1 MLSTKRPRAT
11 QAGTTLAAILAL
23 TTIGGSVLAAPFT
36 LGNLVVSRV
45 GDGSAAL
52 SNAATAVFLDEYTK
66 TGSFVQSIS
75 LPTTG
80 ASAFTLSGTAT
91 SEGALTLSAN
101 PSTQAQVLTIAG
113 YNAAAGVA
121 SIAGTTSTVA
131 PRVVDV
137 ISADGTTITAVSQ
150 GTNFSGNNI
159 RSAISADG
167 TGTTIYASG
176 ASTGVVYSST
186 SSGSSPTVVSST
198 VVSERVLNIF
208 GGDLYFS
215 TGSGTVRGIYKAG
228 GGLPTTTGNTSTNF
242 IDTGSASSSYD
253 FFFANANTVY
263 IADDRATV
271 LGGLQKWTSTS
282 GAAGSFTLFQTYN
295 LPVTTS
301 GSFVGLRGLT
311 GNATDIFAVAAD
323 GNTGTGGGNA
333 GNSLVDFNILSGTFS
348 TVAVAGTNTA
358 FRGVDA
364 SPAPEP
370 SQVAGLGF
378 FAFGLAGVILKAR
391 RKRSTAP
398 VDAR

>member
-45 GDGSAAL
+45 GVGGTGSTIL
-52 SNAATAVFLDEYTK
+52 TSAATAVFLDEFTT
-66 TGSFVQSIS
+66 TGTLVQTLA

-80 ASAFTLSGTAT
+80 TGAFTLSGTAS

-113 YNAAAGVA
+113 YNAAAGVTGIA
-121 SIAGTTSTVA
+121 STTSTVA

-137 ISADGTTITAVSQ
+137 ISADGTTITAVPQ

-186 SSGSSPTVVSST
+186 SIGSSPTVVSST
-198 VVSERVLNIF
+198 VPSERVLNIF

-228 GGLPTTTGNTSTNF
+228 GGLPTTTGNTSTIF
-242 IDTGSASSSYD
+242 IDTGASSSPYD
-253 FFFANANTVY
+253 FYFASANTVY
-263 IADDRATV
+263 IADDRASATATPLV
-271 LGGLQKWTSTS
+271 PGGGGLLKYVNS
-282 GAAGSFTLFQTYN
+282 GGTFTLSNTYN
-295 LPVTTS
+295 LAGVTS
-301 GSFVGLRGLT
+301 GFAGLRGLT
-311 GNATDIFAVAAD
+311 GNGTDIFGISTD
-323 GNTGTGGGNA
+323 NR
-333 GNSLVDFNILSGTFS
+333 LVDFNIGSSGFT
-348 TVAVAGTNTA
+348 TLATAATNTA

>member
-215 TGSGTVRGIYKAG
+215 TGLGTVRGIYKAG
-228 GGLPTTTGNTSTNF
+228 GGLPTTTGNTSTIF
-242 IDTGSASSSYD
+242 IDTGATSSSYD
-253 FFFANANTVY
+253 FFFANPNTVY
-263 IADDRATV
+263 IADDRTSTTATGA
-271 LGGLQKWTSTS
+271 GGLLKYTNS
-282 GAAGSFTLFQTYN
+282 GSGFTLTSTYN
-295 LPVTTS
+295 LAGATAGTT
-301 GSFVGLRGLT
+301 VGLRGLT
-311 GNATDIFAVAAD
+311 GDGTDIFGISTD
-323 GNTGTGGGNA
+323 NR
-333 GNSLVDFNILSGTFS
+333 LVDFNIGSSGFT
-348 TVAVAGTNTA
+348 TLATAATNTA

-391 RKRSTAP
+391 RKRSTAS
-398 VDAR
+398 VNAR